1 MDQHDTGGA
10 TAEDLARAHDNDLL
24 VQDRYNVR
32 FLTYWLDYQRGVA
45 NCLVEATGPEAVNE
59 VHSVAHG
66 LLANRVVP
74 VKPSEV
80 AAMLGRLDDPG
91 TDPIDEPATRTI
103 VFTDLVDSTALLEEL
118 GDEAARQITRSH
130 DQLTRELLARHGGR
144 EVKHTGDGFMLAF
157 MSASDALEFSRE
169 LNGELARMSEESWG
183 LPLAIRIGLNTG
195 TPLAEGGDFFGM
207 TVNLASRLCSMA
219 AAGEILASEEVV
231 RTAEG
236 YGFDQRQQLQLK
248 GLAAPVAAYRL
259 LP

>member
-1 MDQHDTGGA
+1 MDQHDTRGA
-10 TAEDLARAHDNDLL
+10 TPEDLARAHDTDLR
-24 VQDRYNVR
+24 VQDEYNVR

-45 NCLVEATGPEAVNE
+45 NCLVEATDPESVNE
-59 VHSVAHG
+59 AHSAAHG
-66 LLANRVVP
+66 MLANRIVP
-74 VKPSEV
+74 VVPSEV

-91 TDPIDEPATRTI
+91 TGPIDEPATRTI

-118 GDEAARQITRSH
+118 GDEAARQVTRSH
-130 DQLTRELLARHGGR
+130 DRLTREVLARHGGR

-157 MSASDALEFSRE
+157 TSAADALEFSRE
-169 LNGELARMSEESWG
+169 LNRELARMSEESG
-183 LPLAIRIGLNTG
+183 GVPLAIRIGLNTG

-207 TVNLASRLCSMA
+207 TVNLASRLCDVA

-231 RTAEG
+231 RTTEG

-248 GLAAPVAAYRL
+248 GLTAPVAAYRL